1 MAGRSPLGSPSASS
15 PRFLQ
20 RRLHRAAA
28 CHALHVAVVD
38 LVAQGGHDALLAA
51 EEVGA
56 GQIRAADGVGCVVDW
71 LNGEIDATPEQ
82 LARQVFACMPTTLRK
97 AYEQSS

>member
-1 MAGRSPLGSPSASS
+1 ML
-15 PRFLQ
+15 
-20 RRLHRAAA
+20 
-28 CHALHVAVVD
+28 D
-38 LVAQGGHDALLAA
+38 LVTQGSHDAILAA
-51 EEVGA
+51 EEIRA
-56 GQIRAADGVGCVVDW
+56 CQIRAADGVGCVVDW